1 MLKDKVLH
9 LRRDGGCWETGWGRL
24 RRPGGGYTQTS
35 EGVGGVDVGMGRLR
49 RPVGGLAIQNRGYTI
64 PILGII
70 LLAFLLSA
78 CSGPFSSSSPAPT
91 STKTT
96 SSGLP
101 AFPTTA
107 LALRTPAFGTSGQ
120 VAPTVKVLASADPSL
135 IVQFSLAPASIKT
148 LFPDATGLV
157 TVIQGN
163 PQTNDFDTLIVDVQK
178 MPPNVKFTVFLT
190 ELSAKPFG
198 HAEYVGDVITR
209 GDGSGESIFHLITFV
224 AFAADARNSTVTSA
238 DQSGD
243 ASGIQLEHVGMWFD
257 GVSFA
262 RKVLNNPNIPGTP
275 FDGGGGALH
284 AGPQAMTDGQTL
296 SVI

>member
-1 MLKDKVLH
+1 MYKHRFLNPRMNRGHVTSPSRIDLGQMTSPRP
-9 LRRDGGCWETGWGRL
+9 RRGGGGVDEGRGRL
-24 RRPGGGYTQTS
+24 RRPGRGSITQ
-35 EGVGGVDVGMGRLR
+35 G
-49 RPVGGLAIQNRGYTI
+49 RGYMI
-64 PILGII
+64 SVLGII
-70 LLAFLLSA
+70 LLALLLSA
-78 CSGPFSSSSPAPT
+78 CSGPFSSSTPTPT
-91 STKTT
+91 STTTT
-96 SSGLP
+96 SSGSP
-101 AFPTTA
+101 TFPTTA

-135 IVQFSLAPASIKT
+135 IVQFPLAPASIKP

-209 GDGSGESIFHLITFV
+209 GDGSGESIFHLIVFV
-224 AFAADARNSTVTSA
+224 AFAADARNPNVTSA

-257 GVSFA
+257 GVKFA
-262 RKVLNNPNIPGTP
+262 RQVLNNPNIPGTP

>member
-1 MLKDKVLH
+1 MARPPRYSRRSIEMYRPKFLNPRIDRGHVTS
-9 LRRDGGCWETGWGRL
+9 LRPRRGGGGVDEGWGRL
-24 RRPGGGYTQTS
+24 RRPGARSRFLGRGYMIS
-35 EGVGGVDVGMGRLR
+35 VLGIML
-49 RPVGGLAIQNRGYTI
+49 LAI
-64 PILGII
+64 
-70 LLAFLLSA
+70 LLSA
-78 CSGPFSSSSPAPT
+78 CSGPISSGTPT
-91 STKTT
+91 PSTTSATTT
-96 SSGLP
+96 SSGSP

-107 LALRTPAFGTSGQ
+107 
-120 VAPTVKVLASADPSL
+120 LASADPSL
-135 IVQFSLAPASIKT
+135 IVQFPLAPASIKT
-148 LFPDATGLV
+148 LFPNATGLV

-224 AFAADARNSTVTSA
+224 AFAADARKSTVTSA

-257 GVSFA
+257 GVRFA
-262 RKVLNNPNIPGTP
+262 RQVLNNPNIPGTP

>member
-1 MLKDKVLH
+1 MFKDKVFH
-9 LRRDGGCWETGWGRL
+9 LRRDGGRWEGGRGRL
-24 RRPGGGYTQTS
+24 RRPGGG
-35 EGVGGVDVGMGRLR
+35 
-49 RPVGGLAIQNRGYTI
+49 NRI
-64 PILGII
+64 PILGIL
-70 LLAFLLSA
+70 LLAFFLSA
-78 CSGPFSSSSPAPT
+78 CSSPFSSSSPAQTRTTVQNSGAPT
-91 STKTT
+91 
-96 SSGLP
+96 
-101 AFPTTA
+101 FPTTS
-107 LALRTPAFGTSGQ
+107 LALRTPAFGSSGQ

-135 IVQFSLAPASIKT
+135 IVQVPLIPASIKK

-163 PQTNDFDTLIVDVQK
+163 PQTNDFDTMIVDVQK

-224 AFAADARNSTVTSA
+224 AFAADARKSNVTST